1 MFPKLATLRFH
12 KGLRINNNY
21 QGVTMIVTIAYDVV
35 AFSAGPFTE
44 LQDCALVVD
53 MYVGF

>member
-1 MFPKLATLRFH
+1 
-12 KGLRINNNY
+12 
-21 QGVTMIVTIAYDVV
+21 MIVTIAYDVV